1 MKQDIVNTVSSDN
14 ITVGVSSLML
24 FKNLLMA
31 GCTNSSVVLYEKVS
45 KETDNEREK
54 GDFINKNFQNNFEF
68 YEKVKEFTLN
78 TEIPAYVISLAINPS
93 EDTIVCA
100 TNNNQIFSVMSVNS
114 EFKGDETRFELLSQP
129 YHYGKI
135 YRYKF
140 V

>member
-1 MKQDIVNTVSSDN
+1 
-14 ITVGVSSLML
+14 ML

-31 GCTNSSVVLYEKVS
+31 GCTNSSIVLYEKVT
-45 KETDNEREK
+45 KVPDNEK
-54 GDFINKNFQNNFEF
+54 QKDDFSNKNSQNSFEF

-78 TEIPAYVISLAINPS
+78 TEIPASVISLAINPS

-100 TNNNQIFSVMSVNS
+100 TNNNQIFSVMSANS

-135 YRYKF
+135 YRYILILKKIIVIF
-140 V
+140 FF